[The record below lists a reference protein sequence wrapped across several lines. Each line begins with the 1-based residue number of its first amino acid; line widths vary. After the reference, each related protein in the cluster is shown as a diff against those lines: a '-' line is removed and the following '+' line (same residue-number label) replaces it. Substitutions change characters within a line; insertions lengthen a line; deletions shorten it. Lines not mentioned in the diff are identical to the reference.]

1 MGLFDKLKHGLQG
14 SGVHTEID
22 GPGWVSSDQPG
33 IDLAISFTA
42 KEEPAVL
49 EGYVVTLAREVE
61 EQQMGGPDNMNGMNG
76 MNGIGNTET
85 RQEGPTQVVAQDPA
99 PIELQPKVPVAINVQ
114 VPLDIFAAAMRAHAG
129 LLGMAFGDFAQA
141 NQEVEY
147 VVHVR
152 AQVRGSSHHAHAS
165 HTVRV
170 RSFGFRL

>member
-1 MGLFDKLKHGLQG
+1 MGLLDKLKHGLQG

-22 GPGWVSSDQPG
+22 GPGSVSSDQPG
-33 IDLAISFTA
+33 IDLVISFTA
-42 KEEPAVL
+42 NEGPAVL

-61 EQQMGGPDNMNGMNG
+61 EEQVGGPSNMNSM
-76 MNGIGNTET
+76 GNTET
-85 RQEGPTQVVAQDPA
+85 HQEGPTQVVAQDPA

-114 VPLDIFAAAMRAHAG
+114 VPLDVFATAMRAHAG

-165 HTVRV
+165 HTVRG
-170 RSFGFRL
+170 RSFGFRS